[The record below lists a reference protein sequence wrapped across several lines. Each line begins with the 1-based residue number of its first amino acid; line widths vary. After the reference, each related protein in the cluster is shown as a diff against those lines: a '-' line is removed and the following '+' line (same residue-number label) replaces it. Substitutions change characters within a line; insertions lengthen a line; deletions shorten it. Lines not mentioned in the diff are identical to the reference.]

1 MTMNCQEARDVL
13 WPPEEPRMVDG
24 RVLEARRHLER
35 CESCR
40 DYFALDGAL
49 IQAFRSVP
57 PVRAP
62 AAARE
67 RIFDA
72 LARERTAQGGAPAAR
87 GERLG
92 RYWGS
97 RPILLLLAGMLVLSF
112 ASLAALVTRSFQEVD
127 VRNPGW
133 SSMDGGAFVEDFMR
147 RAVQEEHIGT
157 SDPAEAA
164 RFLTRE
170 LGIPLGLPVALP
182 GFDLSGVEVCIV
194 EGVRGAV
201 VMYKQNGRVLYHY
214 LVPRSRGA
222 AQPPA
227 LSRATPPDWPGEPF
241 PSVVIWGSEDIQ
253 QALVSDMAPDHLM
266 EIARALTNQG

>member
-1 MTMNCQEARDVL
+1 MTMNCREAREVL
-13 WPPEEPRMVDG
+13 WPPEEPRMVDE

-40 DYFALDGAL
+40 DYLALDRAL
-49 IQAFRSVP
+49 LQAFRSVP
-57 PVRAP
+57 PVHAP

-72 LARERTAQGGAPAAR
+72 LARARTAPGDALAAR
-87 GERLG
+87 KQRLG
-92 RYWGS
+92 GRWGS
-97 RPILLLLAGMLVLSF
+97 RPTLLLLAAMVVLSF
-112 ASLAALVTRSFQEVD
+112 ASLTALLTRPSQEMD
-127 VRNPGW
+127 VRDPGW
-133 SSMDGGAFVEDFMR
+133 NSGEGGAFVEDFMR

-170 LGIPLGLPVALP
+170 LGIPLGLPVTLP

-194 EGVRGAV
+194 EGARGAV
-201 VMYKQNGRVLYHY
+201 VMYKQNDRVLYHY

-222 AQPPA
+222 SQPPA
-227 LSRATPPDWPGEPF
+227 LSRTTPPDWPGEPF

-266 EIARALTNQG
+266 EIARTLADQG